1 MFTETIT
8 ESAGQKVALVLCG
21 GGSRGAVEIG
31 FYRALVEMG
40 ITVDFIVGS
49 SIGALN
55 GAFIAAGVSVN
66 EMYELWR
73 NVRFRDI
80 FGLNW
85 RSLVNLRKAESVY
98 DNKKLRR
105 FLERHLPAKR
115 FEDLRL
121 PLTILATDV
130 ETGESLRLEHG
141 DLIEA
146 VLASVA
152 IPGLLP
158 PVHIEGRRLFDGG
171 ITNNLPLDVAMEKGA
186 TAVLGIRCQ
195 WEHCRCALRPKEPAR
210 GLANILSRSFD
221 IAESAWCRQEIE
233 FHGGQ
238 SRMIILEARFHFFV
252 GLLDFNRGAEML
264 DEACCFAMS
273 ERARFTELIESKRAA
288 EEEARA
294 AVQPTVDLGLDPSN
308 RTVELTPN

>member
-1 MFTETIT
+1 MFQEAPPGST
-8 ESAGQKVALVLCG
+8 GQKVALVLCG

-85 RSLVNLRKAESVY
+85 RSLLKLRRVESVY

-115 FEDLRL
+115 FEDLRM

-130 ETGESLRLEHG
+130 ETGESVRLEHR

-152 IPGLLP
+152 
-158 PVHIEGRRLFDGG
+158 HSEAF
-171 ITNNLPLDVAMEKGA
+171 AA
-186 TAVLGIRCQ
+186 
-195 WEHCRCALRPKEPAR
+195 CA
-210 GLANILSRSFD
+210 
-221 IAESAWCRQEIE
+221 
-233 FHGGQ
+233 H
-238 SRMIILEARFHFFV
+238 
-252 GLLDFNRGAEML
+252 
-264 DEACCFAMS
+264 
-273 ERARFTELIESKRAA
+273 
-288 EEEARA
+288 
-294 AVQPTVDLGLDPSN
+294 
-308 RTVELTPN
+308 

>member
-1 MFTETIT
+1 MFQGTTSGTAE
-8 ESAGQKVALVLCG
+8 QKVALVLCG

-55 GAFIAAGVSVN
+55 GAFIAAGVSIN

-73 NVRFRDI
+73 SVRFRDI

-85 RSLVNLRKAESVY
+85 RSLLNLRRAESVY

-105 FLERHLPAKR
+105 FLERHLPAKW
-115 FEDLRL
+115 FEELRV
-121 PLTILATDV
+121 PLTIIATDL
-130 ETGESLRLEHG
+130 ETGESVRLEHG

-158 PVHIEGRRLFDGG
+158 PVSFQDRQLVDGG

-186 TAVLGIRCQ
+186 TAILGIRCQ
-195 WEHCRCALRPKEPAR
+195 WEHCRCALHPKEPAR
-210 GLANILSRSFD
+210 GLVNILSRSFD
-221 IAESAWCRQEIE
+221 IAESARCRKEIE
-233 FHGGQ
+233 FHGGEIP
-238 SRMIILEARFHFFV
+238 MIILEPRFHFFV
-252 GLLDFNRGAEML
+252 GMLDFGRGAELL

-273 ERARFTELIESKRAA
+273 ERARFTELIEGRQGA

-294 AVQPTVDLGLDPSN
+294 AVEPTVDLGLNLGQSV
-308 RTVELTPN
+308 RSS